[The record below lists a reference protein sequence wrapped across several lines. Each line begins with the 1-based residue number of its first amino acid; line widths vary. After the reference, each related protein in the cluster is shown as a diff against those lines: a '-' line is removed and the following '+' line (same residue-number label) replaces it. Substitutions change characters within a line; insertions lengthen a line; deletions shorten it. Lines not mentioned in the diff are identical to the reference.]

1 MLNFMTRLFV
11 AMSLVFVVGCGGGGG
26 PMGKMIGHRKAM
38 IAIVEANKTDAAKA
52 ADGLEQYL
60 KDNDA
65 DLKALGAEMDKLK
78 AEQGD
83 DKTKMLD
90 MLKDYGSDM
99 ADLMQREQALRK
111 DAPDVWKDERVRTAM
126 RALKGLR

>member
-1 MLNFMTRLFV
+1 
-11 AMSLVFVVGCGGGGG
+11 MSACPGLLLRNS
-26 PMGKMIGHRKAM
+26 ITIRKAG
-38 IAIVEANKTDAAKA
+38 DA
-52 ADGLEQYL
+52 LEQYL

-90 MLKDYGSDM
+90 VLKDHGSDM